1 MEQVQSLQRM
11 AGKTAPGR
19 TPDFTAAHLLY
30 ALSLLREKRIGRKQ
44 LAESLRVGE
53 GTVRTILSRLS
64 DAVLVEISRP
74 GVSLSPEGVKFLESI
89 ESKMIWGEF
98 PPTDLTVSKH
108 NLFVLVRKAADR
120 VRYGVEQRD
129 QALIHGAVGATTL
142 VRRDGLWTLPGPG
155 GEVDLDFVE
164 KGIKPSDGDVVVIGT
179 GVDSFTAALGAFSAA
194 IHLVS

>member
-1 MEQVQSLQRM
+1 MEQVQVIRRM

-44 LAESLRVGE
+44 LAEALRVGE

-64 DAVLVEISRP
+64 GEGLIEISRP
-74 GVSLSPEGVKFLESI
+74 GVTLSSDGVDFLESI
-89 ESKMIWGEF
+89 EKKLAWGEF
-98 PPTDLTVSKH
+98 PPTDLTVSEY
-108 NLFVLVRKAADR
+108 NLFVLVRSVSDK

-142 VRRDGLWTLPGPG
+142 VRSNGLWTLPGTGEDVAIDFSEIGLKPG
-155 GEVDLDFVE
+155 
-164 KGIKPSDGDVVVIGT
+164 DGDVMVIGT
-179 GVDSFTAALGAFSAA
+179 GVDSFTATIGAFSAA
-194 IHLVS
+194 LHLVS

>member
-1 MEQVQSLQRM
+1 M
-11 AGKTAPGR
+11 AGKMAPGR

-64 DAVLVEISRP
+64 DEVLIEISRP
-74 GVSLSPEGVKFLESI
+74 GVSLSPDGVAFLEAI

-129 QALIHGAVGATTL
+129 QALIHGAVGATTI
-142 VRRDGLWTLPGPG
+142 VRRDGDWVLPGPG
-155 GEVDLDFVE
+155 GEVNLDFAE
-164 KGIKPSDGDVVVIGT
+164 KGIKPEDGDVVVLGT
-179 GVDSFTAALGAFSAA
+179 GIDSFTAALGAFSAA
-194 IHLVS
+194 IQLVS

>member
-1 MEQVQSLQRM
+1 MEQVQAIRRM

-44 LAESLRVGE
+44 LAEALRVGE

-64 DAVLVEISRP
+64 GEGLIEISRP
-74 GVSLSPEGVKFLESI
+74 GVTLSSDGVDFLESI
-89 ESKMIWGEF
+89 EKKLAWGEF
-98 PPTDLTVSKH
+98 PPTDLTVSEY
-108 NLFVLVRKAADR
+108 NLFVLVRSVSDK

-142 VRRDGLWTLPGPG
+142 VRSNGLWTLPGT
-155 GEVDLDFVE
+155 GEDVAIDFPE
-164 KGIKPSDGDVVVIGT
+164 KGLKPGDGDVMVIGT
-179 GVDSFTAALGAFSAA
+179 GVDSFTATIGAFSAA
-194 IHLVS
+194 LHLVS

>member
-1 MEQVQSLQRM
+1 MEQVQAIRRM

-44 LAESLRVGE
+44 LAEALRVGE

-64 DAVLVEISRP
+64 GEGLIEISRP
-74 GVSLSPEGVKFLESI
+74 GVTLSSDGVDFLESI
-89 ESKMIWGEF
+89 EKKLAWGEF
-98 PPTDLTVSKH
+98 PPTDLTVSEY
-108 NLFVLVRKAADR
+108 NRFVLVKDASGR

-142 VRRDGLWTLPGPG
+142 VRSNGLWTLPGT
-155 GEVDLDFVE
+155 GEDVAIDFPE
-164 KGIKPSDGDVVVIGT
+164 KGLKPGDGDVMVIGT
-179 GVDSFTAALGAFSAA
+179 GVDSFTATLGAFSAA
-194 IHLVS
+194 LHLVS

>member
-64 DAVLVEISRP
+64 DAVLVEISRL
-74 GVSLSPEGVKFLESI
+74 GVSLSPEGVMFLESI
-89 ESKMIWGEF
+89 ESKMVWGEF

-155 GEVDLDFVE
+155 GNVDLDFVE
-164 KGIKPSDGDVVVIGT
+164 EGYDPKDGDVFVIGT

>member
-1 MEQVQSLQRM
+1 MEQLQALRRM
-11 AGKTAPGR
+11 AGKMAPGR

-64 DAVLVEISRP
+64 DEVLIEISRP
-74 GVSLSPEGVKFLESI
+74 GVSLSPDGVAFLEAI

-108 NLFVLVRKAADR
+108 NLFVLVRKVADR

-129 QALIHGAVGATTL
+129 QALIHGAVGATTI
-142 VRRDGLWTLPGPG
+142 VRRDGDWVLPGPG
-155 GEVDLDFVE
+155 GEVNLDFAE
-164 KGIKPSDGDVVVIGT
+164 KGIKPEDGDVVVLGT
-179 GVDSFTAALGAFSAA
+179 GIDSFTAALGAFSAA
-194 IHLVS
+194 IQLVS

>member
-1 MEQVQSLQRM
+1 M

-64 DAVLVEISRP
+64 DEVLIEISRP
-74 GVSLSPEGVKFLESI
+74 GVSLSPDGVAFLEAI
-89 ESKMIWGEF
+89 ETRLTWGEF
-98 PPTDLTVSKH
+98 PSTDLTVSEY

-129 QALIHGAVGATTL
+129 QALIHGAVGATTI
-142 VRRDGLWTLPGPG
+142 VRRDGLWILPGPG
-155 GEVDLDFVE
+155 GEVNLDFSE
-164 KGIKPSDGDVVVIGT
+164 EGINPSDGDVVVIGT
-179 GVDSFTAALGAFSAA
+179 GIDSFTAALGAFSAA

>member
-1 MEQVQSLQRM
+1 M

-44 LAESLRVGE
+44 LAEALRVGE

-64 DAVLVEISRP
+64 GEGLIEISRP
-74 GVSLSPEGVKFLESI
+74 GVTLSSDGVDFLESI
-89 ESKMIWGEF
+89 EKKLAWGEF
-98 PPTDLTVSKH
+98 PPTDLTVSEY
-108 NLFVLVRKAADR
+108 NLFVLVRSVSDK

-142 VRRDGLWTLPGPG
+142 VRSNGLWTLPGTGEDVAIDFSEIGLKPG
-155 GEVDLDFVE
+155 
-164 KGIKPSDGDVVVIGT
+164 DGDVMVIGT
-179 GVDSFTAALGAFSAA
+179 GVDSFTATIGAFSAA
-194 IHLVS
+194 LHLVS

>member
-74 GVSLSPEGVKFLESI
+74 GVSLSPEGVMFLESI

-155 GEVDLDFVE
+155 GEVNLDFVE
-164 KGIKPSDGDVVVIGT
+164 EVIKPSDGDVVVIGT
-179 GVDSFTAALGAFSAA
+179 GVDSFTATLGAFSAA

>member
-1 MEQVQSLQRM
+1 MEQVRALQRM

-44 LAESLRVGE
+44 LAETLRVGE

-64 DAVLVEISRP
+64 DEVLIVISRS
-74 GVSLSPEGVKFLESI
+74 GVTLSSDGVAFLESI
-89 ESKMIWGEF
+89 EKRLIWGEF
-98 PPTDLTVSKH
+98 PPTDLTVSEY
-108 NLFVLVRKAADR
+108 NLFVLVRKASDR

-142 VRRDGLWTLPGPG
+142 VRSDGVWILPGPG
-155 GEVDLDFVE
+155 EEVPLDLVE
-164 KGIKPSDGDVVVIGT
+164 RGINPEDGDVVVIGT
-179 GVDSFTAALGAFSAA
+179 GVDAFTATLGAFSAA

>member
-11 AGKTAPGR
+11 AGKMAPGR

-30 ALSLLREKRIGRKQ
+30 ALSLLREKRVGRKQ
-44 LAESLRVGE
+44 LAEALRVGE

-64 DAVLVEISRP
+64 EGVLIEINRP
-74 GVSLSPEGVKFLESI
+74 GVSLSPNGVAFLKAI
-89 ESKMIWGEF
+89 ETRLTWGEF
-98 PPTDLTVSKH
+98 PSTDLTVSEY
-108 NLFVLVRKAADR
+108 NLFVLVRRAADR

-155 GEVDLDFVE
+155 GEVNLDLVE
-164 KGIKPSDGDVVVIGT
+164 QGIRPSDGDVVVIGT

-194 IHLVS
+194 LHLVS

>member
-1 MEQVQSLQRM
+1 MEQVQAIRRM

-44 LAESLRVGE
+44 LAEDLRVGE

-64 DAVLVEISRP
+64 GEGLIEISRP
-74 GVSLSPEGVKFLESI
+74 GVTLSPDGVDFLGSI
-89 ESKMIWGEF
+89 EKKLAWGEF
-98 PPTDLTVSKH
+98 PPTDLTVSEY
-108 NLFVLVRKAADR
+108 NLFVLVRDASGR

-142 VRRDGLWTLPGPG
+142 VRSNGLWILPGT
-155 GEVDLDFVE
+155 GEEVSIDLSE
-164 KGIKPSDGDVVVIGT
+164 KGFKPGDGDVVVIGT
-179 GVDSFTAALGAFSAA
+179 GVDAFTAALGAFSAA
-194 IHLVS
+194 LHLVS

>member
-64 DAVLVEISRP
+64 DAVLVEIARP

-89 ESKMIWGEF
+89 ELKMIWGEF

-155 GEVDLDFVE
+155 GEVNLDLVE
-164 KGIKPSDGDVVVIGT
+164 EGIKPSDGDVVVIGT
-179 GVDSFTAALGAFSAA
+179 GIDSFTATLGAFSAA